1 MAATMMI
8 GLLSQLTEGAA
19 ASRVGYSVAVI
30 DRALGPDNGS
40 IISAVNGTS
49 AFRSNFNAAWL
60 PLAGNA
66 GGGLFIR
73 VTDTNAKS
81 IPSSI
86 SLLGKGCTPTSRNS
100 TQSHSRIAFVPAV
113 DEGVGLRFAYVDET
127 RLVVGVAP
135 SLDPRATFRAL
146 TNRSYLTY
154 QCNVAHG
161 GKLLRK
167 TFVASTLT
175 PENPSSW
182 RDQPHPMF
190 PGDGQDCGTCVWFP
204 EDGAGRRRRSN
215 AGDSPPPAYALAT
228 MGGLRGGN
236 ITLMK
241 STDNLSTWS
250 AVGNGDLLSTR
261 PGHWDDRTLSSAA
274 CPKRL
279 SDGNWLVLYNVDNKW
294 PVDAPKPIPA
304 YGRCALGWAILS
316 KHNVSV
322 VLARAEAPLLFA
334 SEPYDTSPAGGAP
347 SVYTDGLREDEGT
360 DAFIVYAGGQDQVVE
375 AVRIQVTKK
384 TTIGPGGSLYS

>member
-1 MAATMMI
+1 MASAMLI
-8 GLLSQLTEGAA
+8 GLLSLLSAGAA
-19 ASRVGYSVAVI
+19 AARDGYSVAVI

-40 IISAVNGTS
+40 IISSINGTS

-73 VTDTNAKS
+73 VTDTNVKS
-81 IPSSI
+81 ILSSA
-86 SLLGKGCTPTSRNS
+86 SEHANPNVGPLGKGCTPTSSNS
-100 TQSHSRIAFVPAV
+100 SQSHSRIAFVPAV
-113 DEGVGLRFAYVDET
+113 DKGVGLRFAYVDET

-146 TNRSYLTY
+146 TNTSYLTY

-161 GKLLRK
+161 SQLLRK
-167 TFVASTLT
+167 TFVASTAT

-182 RDQPHPMF
+182 RDQPLPMF
-190 PGDGQDCGTCVWFP
+190 PGNGQDCGTCVWFP
-204 EDGAGRRRRSN
+204 EDTSIDGAGRSN
-215 AGDSPPPAYALAT
+215 SGSPPPAYALAT

-241 STDNLSTWS
+241 SKDNLRTWS
-250 AVGNGDLLSTR
+250 TVGNGNLLSTR
-261 PGHWDDRTLSSAA
+261 PGSWDDRTLSSAA

-279 SDGNWLVLYNVDNKW
+279 SDGNWLVVYNVDNKW
-294 PVDAPKPIPA
+294 PVDSPKPIPA

-322 VLARAEAPLLFA
+322 VLARAESPLLFA
-334 SEPYDTSPAGGAP
+334 SEPYDTSPAGGVP

-360 DAFIVYAGGQDQVVE
+360 DTFIVYAGGQDQVVE
-375 AVRIQVTKK
+375 AVRIQVSVP
-384 TTIGPGGSLYS
+384 IS